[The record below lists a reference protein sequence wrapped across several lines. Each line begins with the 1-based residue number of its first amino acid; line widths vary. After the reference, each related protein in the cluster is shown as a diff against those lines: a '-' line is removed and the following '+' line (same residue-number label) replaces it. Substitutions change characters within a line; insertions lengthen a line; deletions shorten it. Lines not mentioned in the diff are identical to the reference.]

1 MGTIARGILAKG
13 ENAYYADT
21 IDGGILRAAARQV
34 IVQVSTVVERLP
46 DDFKASHRDVL
57 WTVIQ
62 RMRDEVVGH
71 GDRVNDDF
79 VRGSLEHDLPR
90 LLDQLGL
97 ATEPGSESNARMG
110 LDAVGMGSRS
120 PPGTGSSSD
129 GRPAR

>member
-21 IDGGILRAAARQV
+21 IDGEILRAAARQV
-34 IVQVSTVVERLP
+34 IVQVSTVIERLP
-46 DDFKASHRDVL
+46 GDFKASHRDVP
-57 WTVIQ
+57 WTVIR
-62 RMRDEVVGH
+62 RMRNEVVGH

-97 ATEPGSESNARMG
+97 AIEPGSESK
-110 LDAVGMGSRS
+110 
-120 PPGTGSSSD
+120 
-129 GRPAR
+129 